1 MIAGPMDPEFWHE
14 RWAAARIGFHEG
26 QPNCYLARHA
36 ERLANHPR
44 VLVPLCGK
52 SEDLAYLASRGHEV
66 IGVELVEDAVRAF
79 FDEHGL
85 SPTVTKKG
93 KLVEYASSPI
103 TIYAGD
109 ILEAT
114 REVIGGAVDAIYDRA
129 ALVALPDESRRRY
142 VDHIRSLASRAARVL
157 IVTFEYDQALMEGPP
172 FAIEEAEL
180 RMLYDGTQE
189 IELLSEGAA
198 EMKRDNPP
206 PIMERCFAITL

>member
-1 MIAGPMDPEFWHE
+1 MIAEPMDSKFWHG

-26 QPNCYLARHA
+26 QPNSYLARHA

-109 ILEAT
+109 VLEAT

-142 VDHIRSLASRAARVL
+142 VDHI
-157 IVTFEYDQALMEGPP
+157 VTFEYEQALMEGPP

-198 EMKRDNPP
+198 EMKRDSPP